1 MLTNSIAAVI
11 SENLV
16 TERNEVMLEATDG
29 SLFVVGELVDACDS
43 ALLLKNV
50 IHFVFMASEQPG
62 AGVQMVPQPV
72 KRSLELV
79 PLDGMCV
86 QNAKDDCP
94 RITNAREGY
103 RILAQKF
110 YSALDLSACSG
121 AGVNIITR

>member
-1 MLTNSIAAVI
+1 MLTKSLADVI

-16 TERNEVMLEATDG
+16 SDRNEVMLESTDG
-29 SLFVVGELVDACDS
+29 SLFIVGELVDACAS

-50 IHFVFMASEQPG
+50 IHFFMVSENPG